1 MQGKIEKYHLTI
13 PQENIWLLEN
23 VNANTTINNILGIFK
38 INKKLNLRI
47 LNKVMNKIIETND
60 ALRIKYVSDF

>member
-23 VNANTTINNILGIFK
+23 VNANTTINNILGTFR

-47 LNKVMNKIIETND
+47 LNKV
-60 ALRIKYVSDF
+60 V